1 MVFYNKD
8 IKKDIKKG
16 HIPKEV
22 VKLFTNVFQSLDQ
35 IKDLNLFD
43 IKQIE
48 NKEFISAED
57 LLE

>member
-1 MVFYNKD
+1 VVFYNKD

-16 HIPKEV
+16 QIPKEV